1 MDRARRPSLTPSSTA
16 ARGVRGIR
24 AAWVLAA
31 LSASSLAAQVDDA
44 TDGAAGLA
52 RVNTKLGGCALTI
65 PGLQEPTGVASLA
78 DGGWV
83 IVESAGPRL
92 CLFDAQGKRGASFG
106 DQLLLEPRDVALLPS
121 DAEGKL
127 ANGFV
132 VSDMGRHALFVF
144 AADGEHLATIGK
156 RGAGDGCLNMP
167 DGLDVAGGRIAVAD
181 TQNQRVALFDLRG
194 GWLGAWGGPDELRA
208 PTDVVFGAEGDC
220 FVADGIGQRVLRLD
234 PSGKQVAAFGT
245 PGPNPGQ
252 FAGPTGV
259 FWRAG
264 LLHVV
269 DRDNSRVQVFDAA
282 GALDNWYGI
291 HALRPREGD
300 GKLHYPLRVAL
311 NADGSRAAV
320 VEPVEGRMQVL
331 GPVDPSLPVLA
342 PLPALPP
349 SHFGGAV
356 DADGG
361 LLVTAEPSIP
371 RVQLWRMQDGEPIE
385 ITNFGT
391 YGEGSGQMLWPADV
405 ALDARAR
412 RIYVADSGS
421 ARISVFDF
429 RFEPSEETGFD
440 PERARFVLQRDLSR
454 GLDGKDAAQRIDPQG
469 LWRDAEGGICVA
481 DPRNRAV
488 WRFDAGLTKGERVA
502 TRADWLEPV
511 DGCVGRVADAG
522 ATRAE
527 DWVVDRLG
535 GRVVS
540 LHDGRTVAK
549 GFRRP
554 AAALFASNGVLL
566 VSDSAADAILGVDLS
581 GQRAEPIVLA
591 QGPGLGPDQVTRPR
605 GLAELAGGRFVAI
618 DWANH
623 RGVIRAL
630 DGKFQ
635 RAFGSR
641 LFLVAT
647 FAAQTEKQAEPA
659 STLGPAPRPAP
670 FDAAA
675 VPSSAPW
682 HGTQRLISNDG
693 RFAVFV
699 RPTPDP
705 IQERQTFSL
714 EIFVTAR
721 AQPDVLLSGLDLRVD
736 AAMPEHGHGINVVP
750 KTTRLGDGHFR
761 VEGTRLHMPGRWEVY
776 VDLRE
781 GTRSER
787 AQWTLELD

>member
-1 MDRARRPSLTPSSTA
+1 MDRARRSRTA
-16 ARGVRGIR
+16 RDSAASRDARGFHLTWSFV
-24 AAWVLAA
+24 A
-31 LSASSLAAQVDDA
+31 LSWPGLAMQVDDT
-44 TDGAAGLA
+44 TDAAAGLA
-52 RVNTKLGGCALTI
+52 RVNTQLGGCALTI
-65 PGLQEPTGVASLA
+65 AALQEPTGVASLA
-78 DGGWV
+78 DGGWA
-83 IVESAGPRL
+83 IVESAGSRVS
-92 CLFDAQGKRGASFG
+92 LFDAQGKRGASFG
-106 DQLLLEPRDVALLPS
+106 ENWLLEPRDIAALPA
-121 DAEGKL
+121 DAEGRL
-127 ANGFV
+127 AGGFV

-144 AADGEHLATIGK
+144 AANGEHLTTMGK

-181 TQNQRVALFDLRG
+181 TQNQRVALFDLHG
-194 GWLGAWGGPDELRA
+194 GWLGAWAGPEELRA
-208 PTDVVFGAEGDC
+208 PTDVVFGADGEC
-220 FVADGIGQRVLRLD
+220 FVSDGLGQRILRLD
-234 PSGKQVAAFGT
+234 ASGKRVATFGT

-259 FWRAG
+259 LWRAG
-264 LLHVV
+264 RLHVV

-311 NADGSRAAV
+311 NSDGSRAAV

-331 GPVDPSLPVLA
+331 GPVDPKLPVLA

-349 SHFGGAV
+349 SHFGGAL
-356 DADGG
+356 DADSG
-361 LLVTAEPSIP
+361 LLVTTEPSIP
-371 RVQLWRMQDGEPIE
+371 RVQLWRMLDGEPIE

-391 YGEGSGQMLWPADV
+391 YGEGSGQMVWPADV

-421 ARISVFDF
+421 ARISVFEF
-429 RFEPSEETGFD
+429 RFEPNEEIGFD

-454 GLDGKDAAQRIDPQG
+454 GLDGKDAAQRIDPRG
-469 LWRDAEGGICVA
+469 LWRDSKGGICVA

-488 WRFDAGLTKGERVA
+488 WRFDASLAKGERAVTSA
-502 TRADWLEPV
+502 EWLEPV
-511 DGCVGRVADAG
+511 DGCIGNTADAG
-522 ATRAE
+522 AKEAE

-540 LHDGRTVAK
+540 LRDGRTVAS
-549 GFRRP
+549 GFHRP
-554 AAALFASNGVLL
+554 TAALFTSNGELL
-566 VSDSAADAILGVDLS
+566 VSDTAADAILAVDVS
-581 GQRAEPIVLA
+581 GRRATPTVLA
-591 QGPGLGPDQVTRPR
+591 KGPGLGPDQVTQPR
-605 GLAELAGGRFVAI
+605 GLAELAGGRFAAI

-630 DGKFQ
+630 DGTFQ

-647 FAAQTEKQAEPA
+647 FAAQKEKQAEPA
-659 STLGPAPRPAP
+659 TALGPAPRPPP
-670 FDAAA
+670 FDEAAI
-675 VPSSAPW
+675 PTSAAW
-682 HGTQRLISNDG
+682 RGAQRLISNDG

-714 EIFVTAR
+714 EVFVTSR
-721 AQPDVLLSGLDLRVD
+721 MRPDTLLSGVELRVD

-750 KTTRLGDGHFR
+750 KTTRLAEGHFR
-761 VEGTRLHMPGRWEVY
+761 VDGTRLHMPGRWEVY